1 MGEGRV
7 WFWNDIQTSNLTFR
21 ILMNYDVEQNIN
33 MSLCM
38 HIIYDD
44 IMRLFLRERERER
57 ERENEVAF
65 TIKMH
70 DECLSLIIASACC
83 EISFY

>member
-1 MGEGRV
+1 MLFSWVKEEYD
-7 WFWNDIQTSNLTFR
+7 FEMTFKLQIWLR

-57 ERENEVAF
+57 M
-65 TIKMH
+65 K
-70 DECLSLIIASACC
+70 
-83 EISFY
+83 